1 MPDFAHFVDALFYR
15 LWPALIV
22 AALIAWGVGL
32 LGYVSGSQV
41 GRRRFFASM
50 FVFAGIIGGFFAVS
64 AFIKHAALSEI
75 KPRLS
80 ADVERVT
87 VNGSDVNNGP
97 AVIDAIRGMH
107 DVIGHHSSPTIRYRI
122 SIETSRG
129 PLTLLLRRDSQD
141 SREYWVYYTGFH
153 STQSNAL
160 GHVFTPIF
168 DGM

>member
-1 MPDFAHFVDALFYR
+1 MPDLAHFVDALFYR
-15 LWPALIV
+15 LWPALMV
-22 AALIAWGVGL
+22 AALIAWGAAL
-32 LGYVSGSQV
+32 LGHFSGSQV
-41 GRRRFFASM
+41 GRRRFFASIL
-50 FVFAGIIGGFFAVS
+50 VFPGIIGGIFAVS
-64 AFIKHAALSEI
+64 AFIKHAALEEI
-75 KPRLS
+75 RPTLF
-80 ADVERVT
+80 ANVERVT

-107 DVIGHHSSPTIRYRI
+107 DVIGHHSSPTSCYRI
-122 SIETSRG
+122 SIQTSRG

-141 SREYWVYYTGFH
+141 SREYWVYYAGFH